1 MFCSVCKDEYD
12 KCLHIRGKE
21 YKNIAYYFYIEDRKE
36 QSESDVAD
44 LITIKEDESNPY
56 NYKNKI
62 YAVVKFETNNEEKF
76 REAWEN
82 VGKFNESACCVYAVM
97 MNMHGTPTEISNG
110 PGKGYSLRM
119 NIDDIIRLKESLFKD
134 LYFCSVRSEMWIMQ
148 EKILHLHLQKNKRTG
163 VGRRCGSK
171 CEKIL

>member
-56 NYKNKI
+56 NYKIKYMQLLSLKQIMNKSL
-62 YAVVKFETNNEEKF
+62 EK
-76 REAWEN
+76 R
-82 VGKFNESACCVYAVM
+82 GKM
-97 MNMHGTPTEISNG
+97 
-110 PGKGYSLRM
+110 
-119 NIDDIIRLKESLFKD
+119 
-134 LYFCSVRSEMWIMQ
+134 
-148 EKILHLHLQKNKRTG
+148 
-163 VGRRCGSK
+163 
-171 CEKIL
+171 

>member
-62 YAVVKFETNNEEKF
+62 YYGFTMWYCRTAECWK
-76 REAWEN
+76 
-82 VGKFNESACCVYAVM
+82 VYLV
-97 MNMHGTPTEISNG
+97 
-110 PGKGYSLRM
+110 
-119 NIDDIIRLKESLFKD
+119 
-134 LYFCSVRSEMWIMQ
+134 
-148 EKILHLHLQKNKRTG
+148 
-163 VGRRCGSK
+163 
-171 CEKIL
+171 